1 MEVSKMME
9 LLAKAY
15 EGIQNLAIQPTATNV
30 ELLGM
35 ALNAVKTV
43 YRELDGMKREPEE
56 PAEDSGEE
64 ACGEDGPEE

>member
-15 EGIQNLAIQPTATNV
+15 EGIQNLSLQPTATNV
-30 ELLGM
+30 DLLSM

-43 YRELDGMKREPEE
+43 YMELDGMAKQQGEPE
-56 PAEDSGEE
+56 AENVTELVTGEE
-64 ACGEDGPEE
+64 